1 MLNKSR
7 LRKCTIV
14 GDKQLQKRN
23 VATLNSAYQAKKQCN
38 FDSGWLEQ
46 QQGGLLNLVKLRGL
60 LGVGTKLNES
70 MFKNNQINSA
80 VTTRT

>member
-1 MLNKSR
+1 MEIR
-7 LRKCTIV
+7 RKRC
-14 GDKQLQKRN
+14 
-23 VATLNSAYQAKKQCN
+23 SAKKQCN

-70 MFKNNQINSA
+70 MFKNKQINSA
-80 VTTRT
+80 VTPEHEFC

>member
-1 MLNKSR
+1 M
-7 LRKCTIV
+7 
-14 GDKQLQKRN
+14 
-23 VATLNSAYQAKKQCN
+23 
-38 FDSGWLEQ
+38 
-46 QQGGLLNLVKLRGL
+46 NLVNLRGL